1 MAFVGALDY
10 QLDDRNRVPVPPAY
24 RAAFKDGGYI
34 QASTDTCLILHTND
48 SFAQAAERIEALP
61 EETDD
66 GEEARRDF
74 YGSTWP
80 VTPDGQGRVLM
91 TKEMI
96 EHAQLTKE
104 VKVVGVGR
112 RIEIWDRALWESR
125 EEQRRAVRKAALNGQ
140 LGATARGSAEG

>member
-1 MAFVGALDY
+1 MAFVGAADY
-10 QLDDRNRVPVPPAY
+10 QLDDRNRVPVPPGY
-24 RAAFKDGGYI
+24 RSAFKDGGYI
-34 QASTDTCLILHTND
+34 QASTDTCLILHTNE

-61 EETDD
+61 EETDE

-80 VTPDGQGRVLM
+80 VAPDGQGRVLL

-96 EHAQLTKE
+96 EHARLGKE

-112 RIEIWDRALWESR
+112 RLEVWDRALWEAR
-125 EEQRRAVRKAALNGQ
+125 EEQRKAVRKAALNGQ
-140 LGATARGSAEG
+140 LGATARGSVEG